1 MLGRQAARSVSCVPV
16 SKDGARG
23 IRGVRTMPFRR
34 ELTQGTAAWLSWRR
48 GGVGASDAP
57 VIMGVSPWMD
67 LDTLWLDKTGRRAA
81 ARSNGAMRR
90 GQQLE
95 PVARALYVRTTGLP
109 VEPICLEHGTHRWM
123 RGSFDG
129 LSADGRVA
137 LEVKCPGVSDH
148 CTALRGRVPEK
159 YVPQLQHLL
168 AVSGARVCHYWSYR
182 DGEGALIEV
191 APDRDYIKQLTERER
206 DFWQHVLENRRPQPS
221 LFEG

>member
-1 MLGRQAARSVSCVPV
+1 
-16 SKDGARG
+16 
-23 IRGVRTMPFRR
+23 MPFRR

-48 GGVGASDAP
+48 EGVGASDAP

-95 PVARALYVRTTGLP
+95 PVARRLYVRTTGLP

-137 LEVKCPGVSDH
+137 LEIKCPGVSDH

-191 APDRDYIKQLTERER
+191 APDRGYIKQLTERER
-206 DFWQHVLENRRPQPS
+206 DFWQHVLEDRRPQPS
-221 LFEG
+221 LFER